1 MNWAA
6 YPEHRCD
13 APPDAFDRSFYR
25 KRLLEDATR
34 LFKPGESEVK
44 LLYVAKQPH
53 AISARMVTDLASL
66 DEALAPLEQDQDH
79 GLSNVFVFIKQRHS
93 WDHLKIS
100 LELMQRLLAF
110 FDVSPLFLDYLHG
123 FGSRSDTIGDEY
135 VSHRSIES
143 MCGDEGLR
151 TESCYNLR
159 FPEKNDRQTR
169 NPWSMRHSALYM
181 QHHPQKDLD
190 VWIFIQPSTSFEC
203 QTTRLISSPDCRNTL
218 IHSAFFYSTGRFWR
232 DYINDLQKE
241 LLPMEHKAF
250 YSKVGV
256 AGSHDFSLA
265 FKDYQLLQ
273 QLNQELLRA
282 QCIIDGSV
290 DAAACR
296 KELAA
301 QQPGWTNDN
310 MFTDYIA
317 QTQEQRRVLARLQRA
332 SDHSLQTLQQI
343 LTYRNDET
351 SQRIDGSIARQA
363 TALHDLARAAARDSE
378 ALASLGRRAQRDSR
392 TVKVLTIVAAM
403 YLPAALVATV
413 FSSNL
418 VQSVSSGEGAA
429 TAEHFQ
435 LASQF
440 WQFPVVTLLLTVLT
454 LGPVLAWTYF
464 HNDEAVAAKVAP

>member
-6 YPEHRCD
+6 YPEHRCN

-25 KRLLEDATR
+25 KRLLEDAAR

-44 LLYVAKQPH
+44 LVYVAKQPH

-66 DEALAPLEQDQDH
+66 GEALAPLEQEQAH
-79 GLSNVFVFIKQRHS
+79 GLSSVFVFIKQRHS

-123 FGSRSDTIGDEY
+123 FGSRSDNIGDEY
-135 VSHRSIES
+135 VSHRSVES

-181 QHHPQKDLD
+181 QRDPQKDLD
-190 VWIFIQPSTSFEC
+190 IWILIQPSTSFEC
-203 QTTRLISSPDCRNTL
+203 QATRLISSPHCRNTL

-241 LLPMEHKAF
+241 LLPTEHKAF
-250 YSKVGV
+250 YSRVGV
-256 AGSHDFSLA
+256 AGNHDFSLA

-282 QCIIDGSV
+282 QYIIDGSV

-317 QTQEQRRVLARLQRA
+317 QTQEQRR
-332 SDHSLQTLQQI
+332 LQQI

-351 SQRIDGSIARQA
+351 SQRIDGGIVRQA

-418 VQSVSSGEGAA
+418 VQSVSLGEGAA

-440 WQFPVVTLLLTVLT
+440 WQFPVATLLLTVLT
-454 LGPVLAWTYF
+454 LGPVLAWTHF
-464 HNDEAVAAKVAP
+464 HNDEVVAAKVAP